1 MQVVTNLVTTG
12 LREIKAIKVGSI
24 QGSVLELSNPLKS
37 PSVVRCYNTTSG
49 SLECEIRNV
58 TAGYVF
64 HGLNALHVYT
74 IVALDPLRRY
84 NAVIQDNVV
93 PK

>member
-1 MQVVTNLVTTG
+1 MRVVTDLVTTG
-12 LREIKAIKVGSI
+12 LREIKATKIGSI

-37 PSVVRCYNTTSG
+37 HSAVRCYNRVSG

-58 TAGYVF
+58 TTDYVF
-64 HGLNALHVYT
+64 HGLNGLQTYT
-74 IVALDPLRRY
+74 IVAIDPLRRF